1 MLYNFKDFHLSELFV
16 ATQDNFGNGGNEK
29 KNRLSVFL
37 CSICLKSGL
46 LHFSASAYHS
56 PANICLIHEVCIC
69 LHQSQMFSFPVL
81 VTLGLYLD
89 LLLPV
94 SINSEHNHLPAANGN
109 GSPRNI
115 ASNKN
120 QSQRK

>member
-1 MLYNFKDFHLSELFV
+1 MLSHFKDFHLSEFFI
-16 ATQDNFGNGGNEK
+16 ATQDNLGSGGNGTNEL
-29 KNRLSVFL
+29 NALL

-46 LHFSASAYHS
+46 LYFSANAYPS
-56 PANICLIHEVCIC
+56 PADTCLIYEVCIC
-69 LHQSQMFSFPVL
+69 LHHSQMFSFPVL

-94 SINSEHNHLPAANGN
+94 SINSQHNHLPAANGN
-109 GSPRNI
+109 GSSRNI
-115 ASNKN
+115 ASNKS